1 MIKSTHFF
9 AVLLTLSSSLIHG
22 QDSANPGNGL
32 LFNPLDRDVDVI
44 VKPIS
49 GDVQE
54 KEFKIAPGSRIE
66 LQQHKSYDIFIP
78 SAKDVYRLD
87 VSKESTADSG
97 KIYFSFEE
105 ESGKVVLR
113 NGIPKRVF
121 TNAWKKALES
131 TQQIQTKWTTRRGES
146 GTTLSG
152 SVMQRWLLEAYTSEL
167 RESLGCEFA
176 ILEVKDAL
184 LIVFHGCKPEL
195 DMLGNHIRDAIFEG
209 RPGMKTEV
217 IGLCC
222 SNQNGVSLEEIRE
235 AMKDADAPQAFF
247 NDLRITIDQWGG
259 NVNLG
264 EIEGLDNTQSELDL
278 LSKNVRAFDVMLST
292 PAFDFVKARS
302 DPIHQCMVIQACILN
317 NPSLPSEIDIQDFRL
332 ALQVCLENLYAC
344 AFVDSDSF
352 PKQLVWVLV
361 SANPRQ
367 ITEQCEFSED
377 GKVIRPTNDPAGGAE
392 PFPPV
397 PRASVV
403 EDTIDSAPSGFSLTV
418 KYDMVNEVRV
428 RGIGWRTI
436 EQRTGKKFDVKWE
449 KVPQGGNG
457 FRWTKGKY
465 EVKVQ
470 LEGGTSTLFPDPF
483 EPIPVSI
490 KRNKTW
496 IFSPAGWESN

>member
-9 AVLLTLSSSLIHG
+9 AVLLTLSSSLIQG

-87 VSKESTADSG
+87 VSTESTAEAG
-97 KIYFSFEE
+97 KSYFSFEE

-113 NGIPKRVF
+113 NGIPKSVF
-121 TNAWKKALES
+121 TKAWKKASES
-131 TQQIQTKWTTRRGES
+131 TQQIQTKWTTRNGQF
-146 GTTLSG
+146 GTTLTTSFI
-152 SVMQRWLLEAYTSEL
+152 QNWLLEAYTSQL

-176 ILEVKDAL
+176 ILKVKDAF
-184 LIVFHGCKPEL
+184 LIVFHGCKPKPEL

-209 RPGMKTEV
+209 KPGTKTEV

-222 SNQNGVSLEEIRE
+222 SKQNGVSLEEIRE
-235 AMKDADAPQAFF
+235 AMKDADAPQAFS
-247 NDLRITIDQWGG
+247 DAPRITIDQWGG
-259 NVNLG
+259 KVDLG
-264 EIEGLDNTQSELDL
+264 EIEGLDNTKSELDL
-278 LSKNVRAFDVMLST
+278 LSKNVRRFDLMIST
-292 PAFDFVKARS
+292 PAFDYLKNRS
-302 DPIHQCMVIQACILN
+302 DPIQQCLLIQACILN
-317 NPSLPSEIDIQDFRL
+317 NPTLPREIDIEDFRF
-332 ALQVCLENLYAC
+332 ALQARLDNLYAC

-352 PKQLVWVLV
+352 PKQLQWVQDRAFPML
-361 SANPRQ
+361 
-367 ITEQCEFSED
+367 ITGKCEFSED
-377 GKVIRPTNDPAGGAE
+377 GKVLRLKEDRVYGA
-392 PFPPV
+392 
-397 PRASVV
+397 A
-403 EDTIDSAPSGFSLTV
+403 AMGYSLTV

-465 EVKVQ
+465 EVMVQ
-470 LEGGTSTLFPDPF
+470 LDGGTSTLFPDPF
-483 EPIPVSI
+483 EPIPVSTEGE
-490 KRNKTW
+490 KTW
-496 IFSPAGWESN
+496 IFSPTGWQSN

>member
-1 MIKSTHFF
+1 MIKFTHFF
-9 AVLLTLSSSLIHG
+9 AVLLILGSSLIHG

-44 VKPIS
+44 VKPIT
-49 GDVQE
+49 GDAEE

-97 KIYFSFEE
+97 KSYFSFEE

-131 TQQIQTKWTTRRGES
+131 SQQIQTKWTTRRGES

-184 LIVFHGCKPEL
+184 LIVFHGCKPKPEL

-209 RPGMKTEV
+209 EPGMKTEV

-235 AMKDADAPQAFF
+235 ALKESDIQQGYSDAP
-247 NDLRITIDQWGG
+247 RITIDRWGG

-264 EIEGLDNTQSELDL
+264 EIEGLDNTQSELDV
-278 LSKNVRAFDVMLST
+278 LSKNVRTFDFMIST
-292 PAFDFVKARS
+292 PSFDFLNNRS
-302 DPIHQCMVIQACILN
+302 DQIQQCLLIQACILN
-317 NPSLPSEIDIQDFRL
+317 NPSLPSEIDIEDFRW
-332 ALQVCLENLYAC
+332 ALQGRLENLYAC

-352 PKQLVWVLV
+352 PKQLLWGLD
-361 SANPRQ
+361 SANPIK
-367 ITEQCEFSED
+367 ITQKCEFSED
-377 GKVIRPTNDPAGGAE
+377 GKVV
-392 PFPPV
+392 PV
-397 PRASVV
+397 TVTVGYAAAMGYSI
-403 EDTIDSAPSGFSLTV
+403 TI
-418 KYDMVNEVRV
+418 KYDGGVNGVLV
-428 RGIGWRTI
+428 RGIGWRML
-436 EQRTGKKFDVKWE
+436 EQKPGKNFEDKWVN
-449 KVPQGGNG
+449 VPEGENG
-457 FRWTKGKY
+457 FRWTRGLY
-465 EVKVQ
+465 EVKV
-470 LEGGTSTLFPDPF
+470 LLGGGKSALFPNPF
-483 EPIPVSI
+483 DPIPVSI
-490 KRNKTW
+490 EGEKTW
-496 IFSPAGWESN
+496 IFSPSEWKSN

>member
-9 AVLLTLSSSLIHG
+9 AVLLILGSSLIHG

-32 LFNPLDRDVDVI
+32 LFNPLDRDVDLI
-44 VKPIS
+44 VKPIT
-49 GDVQE
+49 GDAEE

-66 LQQHKSYDIFIP
+66 LQQYKSYDIFIP

-97 KIYFSFEE
+97 KSYFSFEE

-176 ILEVKDAL
+176 ILEDKDAF
-184 LIVFHGCKPEL
+184 LIVFHGCKPKPEL
-195 DMLGNHIRDAIFEG
+195 EMLGNHIRDAIFEG
-209 RPGMKTEV
+209 EPGMKTEV

-235 AMKDADAPQAFF
+235 ALKESDAQLGYNNAP
-247 NDLRITIDQWGG
+247 RITIDPWGG

-264 EIEGLDNTQSELDL
+264 EIEGLDNTKSELDM
-278 LSKNVRAFDVMLST
+278 LSKNVRQFDFMIST
-292 PAFDFVKARS
+292 PSFDYLKNRS
-302 DPIHQCMVIQACILN
+302 DQIQQCLLIQACILN
-317 NPSLPSEIDIQDFRL
+317 NPTLPSDIDIKDFRF
-332 ALQVCLENLYAC
+332 ALQVCLDHLYAC

-352 PKQLVWVLV
+352 PKQLLWELD
-361 SANPRQ
+361 SSNSIQ
-367 ITEQCEFSED
+367 ITQKCGFSED
-377 GKVIRPTNDPAGGAE
+377 GKVILKTETKTVAYA
-392 PFPPV
+392 
-397 PRASVV
+397 AS
-403 EDTIDSAPSGFSLTV
+403 GYSLTV

-436 EQRTGKKFDVKWE
+436 EQRTGKKFEDKWV
-449 KVPQGGNG
+449 KVPQGENG
-457 FRWTKGKY
+457 FLWTKGKY
-465 EVKVQ
+465 EVKV
-470 LEGGTSTLFPDPF
+470 LSGVGTSTLFPDPF

-490 KRNKTW
+490 EGEKTW
-496 IFSPAGWESN
+496 IFSPTGWQSN

>member
-87 VSKESTADSG
+87 VSTESTAEAG
-97 KIYFSFEE
+97 KSYFSFEE

-131 TQQIQTKWTTRRGES
+131 SQQIQTKWTTRRGGS
-146 GTTLSG
+146 GTTLSV
-152 SVMQRWLLEAYTSEL
+152 SVIKRWLLEAYTSEL
-167 RESLGCEFA
+167 RDSLGCEFA
-176 ILEVKDAL
+176 ILEVEDAY
-184 LIVFHGCKPEL
+184 LIVFHGCKPKPEL
-195 DMLGNHIRDAIFEG
+195 DMLGNHIRDEISEG

-222 SNQNGVSLEEIRE
+222 SNQNGVSLEKIRE
-235 AMKDADAPQAFF
+235 AMKDADAGPDYDDAP
-247 NDLRITIDQWGG
+247 RITIDPWGG

-278 LSKNVRAFDVMLST
+278 LSKNVRRFDFMTST
-292 PAFDFVKARS
+292 PAFDFLKNRS
-302 DPIHQCMVIQACILN
+302 DQIQQCLLIQACILN
-317 NPSLPSEIDIQDFRL
+317 NPNLPSEIDMKDFQL
-332 ALQVCLENLYAC
+332 ALQVRLENLYAC

-352 PKQLVWVLV
+352 PKQLEWDLV
-361 SANPRQ
+361 SENPIQ
-367 ITEQCEFSED
+367 ITQKCEFSED
-377 GKVIRPTNDPAGGAE
+377 GKMLHLTETKTVMY
-392 PFPPV
+392 
-397 PRASVV
+397 
-403 EDTIDSAPSGFSLTV
+403 APSGFSLTV
-418 KYDMVNEVRV
+418 KYDVMIVSEVRV

-436 EQRTGKKFDVKWE
+436 EQRTGKKFNGKWE
-449 KVPQGGNG
+449 KVPQGENG
-457 FRWTKGKY
+457 FLWTKGKY

-470 LEGGTSTLFPDPF
+470 LVGGTSTLFPDPF

-490 KRNKTW
+490 EGEKTW
-496 IFSPAGWESN
+496 IFSPTGWQSN

>member
-9 AVLLTLSSSLIHG
+9 AVLLTLSSSLIQG

-87 VSKESTADSG
+87 VSTESTAEAG
-97 KIYFSFEE
+97 KSYFSFEE

-113 NGIPKRVF
+113 NGIPKSVF
-121 TNAWKKALES
+121 TKAWKKASES
-131 TQQIQTKWTTRRGES
+131 TQQIQTKWTTRNGQF
-146 GTTLSG
+146 GTTLTTSFIKN
-152 SVMQRWLLEAYTSEL
+152 WLLEAYTSQL

-176 ILEVKDAL
+176 ILEVKDAF
-184 LIVFHGCKPEL
+184 LIVFHGCKPKPEL

-209 RPGMKTEV
+209 KPGTKTEV

-222 SNQNGVSLEEIRE
+222 SKQNGVSLEEIRE
-235 AMKDADAPQAFF
+235 AMKDADAPQAFS
-247 NDLRITIDQWGG
+247 DAPRITIDQWGG
-259 NVNLG
+259 KVDLG
-264 EIEGLDNTQSELDL
+264 EIEGLDNTKSELDL
-278 LSKNVRAFDVMLST
+278 LSKNVRRFDLMIST
-292 PAFDFVKARS
+292 PAFDYLKNRS
-302 DPIHQCMVIQACILN
+302 DPIQQCLLIQACILN
-317 NPSLPSEIDIQDFRL
+317 NPGLPRDIDIEDFRF
-332 ALQVCLENLYAC
+332 ALQARLDNLYAC

-352 PKQLVWVLV
+352 PKQLRWVQDRAFPML
-361 SANPRQ
+361 
-367 ITEQCEFSED
+367 ITGKCEFSED
-377 GKVIRPTNDPAGGAE
+377 GKVLRLKEDRVYGA
-392 PFPPV
+392 
-397 PRASVV
+397 A
-403 EDTIDSAPSGFSLTV
+403 AMGYSLTV

-470 LEGGTSTLFPDPF
+470 LDGGTSTLFPDPF
-483 EPIPVSI
+483 EPIPVSTEGE
-490 KRNKTW
+490 KTW
-496 IFSPAGWESN
+496 IFSPTGWQSN

>member
-9 AVLLTLSSSLIHG
+9 AVLLILGSSLIHG

-32 LFNPLDRDVDVI
+32 LFNPLDRDVDLI
-44 VKPIS
+44 VKPIT
-49 GDVQE
+49 GDAEE

-66 LQQHKSYDIFIP
+66 LQQYKSYDIFIP

-97 KIYFSFEE
+97 KSYFSFEE

-176 ILEVKDAL
+176 ILEDKDAF
-184 LIVFHGCKPEL
+184 LIVFHGCKPKPEL
-195 DMLGNHIRDAIFEG
+195 EMLGNHIRDAIFEG
-209 RPGMKTEV
+209 EPGMKTEV

-235 AMKDADAPQAFF
+235 ALKESDAQLGYNNAP
-247 NDLRITIDQWGG
+247 RITIDPWGG

-264 EIEGLDNTQSELDL
+264 EIEGLDNTKSELDM
-278 LSKNVRAFDVMLST
+278 LSKNVRQFDFMIST
-292 PAFDFVKARS
+292 PSFDFLKNRS
-302 DPIHQCMVIQACILN
+302 DQIQQCLLIQACILN
-317 NPSLPSEIDIQDFRL
+317 NPTLPSDIDIEDFRF
-332 ALQVCLENLYAC
+332 ALQVCLDHLYAC

-352 PKQLVWVLV
+352 PKQLLWELD
-361 SANPRQ
+361 SSNPIQ
-367 ITEQCEFSED
+367 ITHRCKFSED
-377 GKVIRPTNDPAGGAE
+377 GKVLVETRTLYSAAAE
-392 PFPPV
+392 
-397 PRASVV
+397 RAYSITIKY
-403 EDTIDSAPSGFSLTV
+403 EDA
-418 KYDMVNEVRV
+418 VNGVRV
-428 RGIGWRTI
+428 RGIGWRTM
-436 EQRTGKKFDVKWE
+436 EQLHNREFGYWDNVPEGKDGYNWKAGE
-449 KVPQGGNG
+449 
-457 FRWTKGKY
+457 Y
-465 EVKVQ
+465 EVEIELKN
-470 LEGGTSTLFPDPF
+470 GTKKKIADAFKPIPDP
-483 EPIPVSI
+483 SI
-490 KRNKTW
+490 EEERTW
-496 IFSPAGWESN
+496 IFLPSKWKSN

>member
-9 AVLLTLSSSLIHG
+9 AVLLTLSSSLIQG

-54 KEFKIAPGSRIE
+54 KEFKIAPSSRIE

-87 VSKESTADSG
+87 VSTESTAEAG
-97 KIYFSFEE
+97 KSYFSFEE
-105 ESGKVVLR
+105 ESGKIVLR
-113 NGIPKRVF
+113 NGIPKSVF
-121 TNAWKKALES
+121 TNAWKKASES
-131 TQQIQTKWTTRRGES
+131 TQQIQTKWTTRNGQF
-146 GTTLSG
+146 GTTLTKSFI
-152 SVMQRWLLEAYTSEL
+152 QNWLLEAYTSQL

-176 ILEVKDAL
+176 ILEVKDAF
-184 LIVFHGCKPEL
+184 LIVFHGCKPKPEL

-209 RPGMKTEV
+209 KPGTKTEV

-222 SNQNGVSLEEIRE
+222 SKQNGVSLEEIRE
-235 AMKDADAPQAFF
+235 AMKDADAPQAFS
-247 NDLRITIDQWGG
+247 DAPRITIDQWGG
-259 NVNLG
+259 DVDLG
-264 EIEGLDNTQSELDL
+264 EIEGLDNTKSELDL
-278 LSKNVRAFDVMLST
+278 LSKNVRRFDLMIST
-292 PAFDFVKARS
+292 PAFDYLKNRS
-302 DPIHQCMVIQACILN
+302 DPIQQCLLIQACILN
-317 NPSLPSEIDIQDFRL
+317 NPGLPRDIDIEDFRF
-332 ALQVCLENLYAC
+332 ALQARLDNLYAC

-352 PKQLVWVLV
+352 PKQLQWVQDRAFPML
-361 SANPRQ
+361 
-367 ITEQCEFSED
+367 ITGKCEFSED
-377 GKVIRPTNDPAGGAE
+377 GKVLRLKEDRVYGA
-392 PFPPV
+392 
-397 PRASVV
+397 A
-403 EDTIDSAPSGFSLTV
+403 AMGYSLTV

-465 EVKVQ
+465 EVMVQ
-470 LEGGTSTLFPDPF
+470 LDGGTSTLFPDPF
-483 EPIPVSI
+483 EPIPVSTEGE
-490 KRNKTW
+490 KTW
-496 IFSPAGWESN
+496 IFSPTGWQSN

>member
-9 AVLLTLSSSLIHG
+9 AVLLILGSSLIHG

-32 LFNPLDRDVDVI
+32 LFNPLDRDVDLI
-44 VKPIS
+44 VKPIT
-49 GDVQE
+49 GDAEE

-66 LQQHKSYDIFIP
+66 LQQYKSYDIFIP

-97 KIYFSFEE
+97 KSYFSFEE

-176 ILEVKDAL
+176 ILEDKDAF
-184 LIVFHGCKPEL
+184 LIVFHGCKPKPEL
-195 DMLGNHIRDAIFEG
+195 EMLGNHIRDAIFEG
-209 RPGMKTEV
+209 EPGMKTEV

-235 AMKDADAPQAFF
+235 ALKESDAQLGYNNAP
-247 NDLRITIDQWGG
+247 RITIDPWGG

-264 EIEGLDNTQSELDL
+264 EIEGLDNTKSELDM
-278 LSKNVRAFDVMLST
+278 LSKNVRQFDFMIST
-292 PAFDFVKARS
+292 PSFDFLKNRS
-302 DPIHQCMVIQACILN
+302 DQIQQCLLIQACILN
-317 NPSLPSEIDIQDFRL
+317 NPTLPSEIDMKDFRL
-332 ALQVCLENLYAC
+332 ALQVCLDHLYAC

-352 PKQLVWVLV
+352 PKQLLWELD
-361 SANPRQ
+361 SSNPIQ
-367 ITEQCEFSED
+367 ITHRC
-377 GKVIRPTNDPAGGAE
+377 
-392 PFPPV
+392 
-397 PRASVV
+397 
-403 EDTIDSAPSGFSLTV
+403 
-418 KYDMVNEVRV
+418 
-428 RGIGWRTI
+428 
-436 EQRTGKKFDVKWE
+436 
-449 KVPQGGNG
+449 
-457 FRWTKGKY
+457 
-465 EVKVQ
+465 
-470 LEGGTSTLFPDPF
+470 
-483 EPIPVSI
+483 
-490 KRNKTW
+490 
-496 IFSPAGWESN
+496 